1 MPGASLRK
9 LIVPPV
15 RRINIVAPDKVND
28 LLDRR
33 LSTHVKD
40 MRADLMLQQ
49 KGIERRVDSA
59 LAEMQE
65 YLQSLHS
72 EIAQFVTKRVKDKK
86 VQSKR
91 IETIETEMAQMK
103 SLNI

>member
-1 MPGASLRK
+1 VPGVSLRK
-9 LIVPPV
+9 LMVPPV

-72 EIAQFVTKRVKDKK
+72 EISQFVTKRVKDKK

>member
-1 MPGASLRK
+1 M
-9 LIVPPV
+9 VPPV

-72 EIAQFVTKRVKDKK
+72 EISQFVTKRVKDKK

>member
-1 MPGASLRK
+1 M
-9 LIVPPV
+9 VPPV

-72 EIAQFVTKRVKDKK
+72 EISQFVTKRVKDKK
-86 VQSKR
+86 LQSKR